1 LGDISVLGQAV
12 TMVYVLLLLPL
23 EPEDEPLAQPAMAE
37 TEARATAIA
46 EIVLFPRITQH
57 SLPAVTQR

>member
-1 LGDISVLGQAV
+1 
-12 TMVYVLLLLPL
+12 
-23 EPEDEPLAQPAMAE
+23 MAE
-37 TEARATAIA
+37 TEAKATAMA

>member
-1 LGDISVLGQAV
+1 
-12 TMVYVLLLLPL
+12 MVYVLLLLCCRPNR
-23 EPEDEPLAQPAMAE
+23 EDEPLAQPAMAE
-37 TEARATAIA
+37 TEAKATAMA